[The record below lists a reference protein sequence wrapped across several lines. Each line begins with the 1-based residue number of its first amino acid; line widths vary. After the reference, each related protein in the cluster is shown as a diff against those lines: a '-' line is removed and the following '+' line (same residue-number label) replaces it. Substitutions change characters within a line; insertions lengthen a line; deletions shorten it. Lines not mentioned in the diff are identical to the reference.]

1 MKRISPLIT
10 RAGVAVLTVF
20 IMFQLQSCSQHKGI
34 MQCPEVGYNM
44 HHEKPAMHALH
55 LGNRHLRHNETNTTA
70 VAQTANVERPNTAL
84 DTLTPIAPTG
94 YASANNDVPQLKT
107 GMDMFKNLSEEQR
120 IQVKDQVSTM
130 FSKNKIIKGAIL
142 KKFDKMD
149 KKYPAP
155 PAAQAYE
162 GGGRLST
169 GEILSIVAIACAVT
183 WVLGIVGLILG
194 AIALVKINREGG
206 ATWARI
212 LAIVAIVLGAI
223 AFLSFFGYVIF
234 VVI

>member
-34 MQCPEVGYNM
+34 MQCPEVGYNA
-44 HHEKPAMHALH
+44 HHEKFNMHAFH
-55 LGNRHLRHNETNTTA
+55 ISKRHMHNNEKTA
-70 VAQTANVERPNTAL
+70 TAAVHTANADRSPMMF
-84 DTLTPIAPTG
+84 DTLTPKAPIG
-94 YASANNDVPQLKT
+94 YATSNNEVPQLKT
-107 GMDMFKNLSEEQR
+107 GMEMFKNLSEEQR
-120 IQVKDQVSTM
+120 DQVKDQVSTM

-155 PAAQAYE
+155 PPAQAYE

-183 WVLGIVGLILG
+183 WVLGILGLILG

-206 ATWARI
+206 ATWARV
-212 LAIVAIVLGAI
+212 LAIVAIVIGAL
-223 AFLSFFGYVIF
+223 AFLSFFGYVFF
-234 VVI
+234 VII